1 MSLSK
6 EFNLRSRKGFTLIEL
21 LVVIAIIAILIGL
34 LLPAVQKVREAAART
49 QSQNNLKQMTLA
61 LWSCNDALGKVPPS
75 QGIFPYTSTSPTL
88 SNNGSWVYNSAPAA
102 QGSLFYFILPYMD
115 QQNIYNTSTIGASGG
130 PGDSWGIQTA
140 NGTVKSFTAPADPNS
155 GNMNDPTTGRPMIS
169 YASNAAVFGPN
180 YNLNS
185 GWNQPSLG
193 AMQTI
198 MQDGTANTI
207 AIFEHMSQCGT
218 TNNPYSDAFE
228 SNPNGYYCAQ
238 IYNAYSIQP
247 FNGASN
253 NLQVPLPQPK
263 TNYLNCNQAT
273 VHALSSGGII
283 VSMGDGSV
291 RNVANGI
298 SQYSWAVSVVPN
310 DNLVVGQD
318 W

>member
-1 MSLSK
+1 MSLSRLR
-6 EFNLRSRKGFTLIEL
+6 NLHKRKGFTLIEL

-61 LWSCNDALGKVPPS
+61 LWSCNDAISRVPPS
-75 QGIFPYTSTSPTL
+75 QGIFPITNTNTF
-88 SNNGSWVYNSAPAA
+88 NWGSAPAT

-130 PGDSWGIQTA
+130 PADSWGIQSQR
-140 NGTVKSFTAPADPNS
+140 GTVKSFTAPADPNS

-180 YNLNS
+180 YNFNGS
-185 GWNQPSLG
+185 WNQPSKG

-238 IYNAYSIQP
+238 IYNSYSIQP

-253 NLQVPLPQPK
+253 NLLVPLPQPK